1 MGEVYRAYD
10 NEHSRTVALKRLV
23 GHLADEPEFE
33 KRFRREAFNVARLR
47 SPHVIPIHR
56 YGEIDGQ
63 LYIDMRYVDGGD
75 LADLV
80 AAGPL
85 APDRAVTIVEQL
97 AGALD
102 EAHAHGLVHRDV
114 KPSNVLLDTTNGD
127 FCYLADFGIT
137 RAESARRSNS
147 LTRTGAILGS
157 LAYMAPEQFEGAVT
171 KQSDIYSLTC
181 LFYELVTGRKPY
193 EGDRLPVLMHA
204 HMRVPPPRAST
215 HNPAAA
221 LFDEVIATG
230 MAKEATARY
239 ESAGALA
246 RAARAALERH
256 RHPETA
262 VRPDPREFAT
272 SPAPAP
278 DDRDLAA
285 VDHDAAFIGHN
296 SAAAGPTDRD
306 HPTDRDDPI
315 DRGTAYADD
324 DPTTRDLPLDPDL
337 RADRDVPTDRSVP
350 TDRDLGADRDVPT
363 DRDPVFT
370 DHGSTSADD
379 EPTER
384 DLPTGRSVPT
394 DHGVPTDRAVATDRS
409 VPTERDFPTD
419 RDFLTDRDVAT
430 DRDLPTDFDPATDR
444 DLPTG
449 HDSGTSGTD
458 WSGASADPGT
468 DRPDR
473 TGGGGPATPQPDP
486 RPASEVRPAGP
497 TSPPRTRRD
506 LVIPAA
512 VAAVTA
518 AVLAVVWSIA
528 GTTSVTGTP
537 AAAPSTPPASAAP
550 APPPPT
556 AAPAVTEAVFAG
568 RTSGNEMTLAVGV
581 KGNRAAGYLCDG
593 KKVEA
598 WLEGDVKGNTL
609 TLHGRDA
616 STSVTA
622 TVDRDALHGNVT
634 LGGATLP
641 FSAQAATGQAGLYQS
656 RRVLNGI
663 ATRIGWIVL
672 PDGSQVGIR
681 NNGGARAPAPT
692 LDPTTAQARDD
703 NGEIVHAERIS
714 GSTTV
719 LGP

>member
-33 KRFRREAFNVARLR
+33 QRFRREAFNVARLR

-85 APDRAVTIVEQL
+85 APNRAVTIVEQL

-204 HMRVPPPRAST
+204 HMKVPPPRAST

-256 RHPETA
+256 RHTETA
-262 VRPDPREFAT
+262 VRPDLRGTAT
-272 SPAPAP
+272 SPSPAP

-285 VDHDAAFIGHN
+285 IDDPAFIGHN
-296 SAAAGPTDRD
+296 TAADPTDRD
-306 HPTDRDDPI
+306 RPTDRDDP
-315 DRGTAYADD
+315 RGILDSDVAIARVVHD
-324 DPTTRDLPLDPDL
+324 DPR
-337 RADRDVPTDRSVP
+337 
-350 TDRDLGADRDVPT
+350 
-363 DRDPVFT
+363 
-370 DHGSTSADD
+370 
-379 EPTER
+379 
-384 DLPTGRSVPT
+384 
-394 DHGVPTDRAVATDRS
+394 
-409 VPTERDFPTD
+409 
-419 RDFLTDRDVAT
+419 
-430 DRDLPTDFDPATDR
+430 
-444 DLPTG
+444 
-449 HDSGTSGTD
+449 
-458 WSGASADPGT
+458 
-468 DRPDR
+468 
-473 TGGGGPATPQPDP
+473 GGCDA
-486 RPASEVRPAGP
+486 
-497 TSPPRTRRD
+497 
-506 LVIPAA
+506 
-512 VAAVTA
+512 
-518 AVLAVVWSIA
+518 
-528 GTTSVTGTP
+528 
-537 AAAPSTPPASAAP
+537 
-550 APPPPT
+550 
-556 AAPAVTEAVFAG
+556 AG
-568 RTSGNEMTLAVGV
+568 RGQGGEQQQE
-581 KGNRAAGYLCDG
+581 Y
-593 KKVEA
+593 
-598 WLEGDVKGNTL
+598 
-609 TLHGRDA
+609 
-616 STSVTA
+616 A
-622 TVDRDALHGNVT
+622 TNCHR
-634 LGGATLP
+634 
-641 FSAQAATGQAGLYQS
+641 
-656 RRVLNGI
+656 
-663 ATRIGWIVL
+663 
-672 PDGSQVGIR
+672 
-681 NNGGARAPAPT
+681 
-692 LDPTTAQARDD
+692 
-703 NGEIVHAERIS
+703 
-714 GSTTV
+714 
-719 LGP
+719 

>member
-10 NEHSRTVALKRLV
+10 NEHCRTVALKRLV
-23 GHLADEPEFE
+23 THLADEPEFE

-80 AAGPL
+80 ATGPL
-85 APDRAVTIVEQL
+85 APTRAVAIVEQL

-102 EAHAHGLVHRDV
+102 EAHAQGLVHRDV
-114 KPSNVLLDTTNGD
+114 KPSNVLLAATVGD

-137 RAESARRSNS
+137 RPESTRRSNS

-157 LAYMAPEQFEGAVT
+157 LAYMAPEQFDGAVT
-171 KQSDIYSLTC
+171 KRSDIYSLTC

-204 HMRVPPPRAST
+204 HIKVPPPLAST

-221 LFDEVIATG
+221 LFDDVIATG
-230 MAKEATARY
+230 MAKEAAARF

-246 RAARAALERH
+246 RAARSALERH
-256 RHPETA
+256 RNTETA
-262 VRPDPREFAT
+262 VRPDPLRPAASHAT
-272 SPAPAP
+272 A
-278 DDRDLAA
+278 
-285 VDHDAAFIGHN
+285 
-296 SAAAGPTDRD
+296 PTDRD
-306 HPTDRDDPI
+306 PALTDDDPASTDHGI
-315 DRGTAYADD
+315 PSADD
-324 DPTTRDLPLDPDL
+324 DPT
-337 RADRDVPTDRSVP
+337 DRDVPIDRGIAATDDDP
-350 TDRDLGADRDVPT
+350 TDRDVPIDGDLPT
-363 DRDPVFT
+363 DRD
-370 DHGSTSADD
+370 A
-379 EPTER
+379 
-384 DLPTGRSVPT
+384 PT
-394 DHGVPTDRAVATDRS
+394 DHDTGGADR
-409 VPTERDFPTD
+409 
-419 RDFLTDRDVAT
+419 
-430 DRDLPTDFDPATDR
+430 
-444 DLPTG
+444 G
-449 HDSGTSGTD
+449 
-458 WSGASADPGT
+458 GAPADPGIDGT
-468 DRPDR
+468 DPADHA
-473 TGGGGPATPQPDP
+473 GGGATPAPPQPDP
-486 RPASEVRPAGP
+486 RYGPAVVPAGP
-497 TSPPRTRRD
+497 APPPRTRRS
-506 LVIPAA
+506 LVMPAA

-518 AVLAVVWSIA
+518 AVLAVLWGIA
-528 GTTSVTGTP
+528 GNTSVVAGTP
-537 AAAPSTPPASAAP
+537 AVAPSTPPLSAAP
-550 APPPPT
+550 APPAPT
-556 AAPAVTEAVFAG
+556 VAPAVTEAVFAG

-598 WLEGDVKGNTL
+598 WLEGDVKGDTL
-609 TLHGRDA
+609 ILHGRDA

-622 TVDRDALHGNVT
+622 TVDRAALHGSIT

-681 NNGGARAPAPT
+681 NNGGNRTPAPR
-692 LDPTTAQARDD
+692 LDPATAQAMDD
-703 NGEIVHAERIS
+703 NGEIVHADRVS
-714 GSTTV
+714 GSSTV
-719 LGP
+719 LGQ

>member
-80 AAGPL
+80 TAGPL

-204 HMRVPPPRAST
+204 HMKVPPPRAST

-256 RHPETA
+256 RHAETA
-262 VRPDPREFAT
+262 VRPDLRGTAT

-285 VDHDAAFIGHN
+285 IDDPAFIGHN
-296 SAAAGPTDRD
+296 TAADPTDRD
-306 HPTDRDDPI
+306 RPTDRDDPI
-315 DRGTAYADD
+315 DRGTAYVDD

-337 RADRDVPTDRSVP
+337 RADRDVPTDHDPVL
-350 TDRDLGADRDVPT
+350 TDR
-363 DRDPVFT
+363 
-370 DHGSTSADD
+370 GSTSADD

-384 DLPTGRSVPT
+384 DLPT
-394 DHGVPTDRAVATDRS
+394 
-409 VPTERDFPTD
+409 
-419 RDFLTDRDVAT
+419 
-430 DRDLPTDFDPATDR
+430 DFDPATDR
-444 DLPTG
+444 DPPTG
-449 HDSGTSGTD
+449 HRTSGTD

-473 TGGGGPATPQPDP
+473 TGGDPATPQADP
-486 RPASEVRPAGP
+486 LPASEVRPVGP
-497 TSPPRTRRD
+497 ASPPRTRRN

-518 AVLAVVWSIA
+518 AVLAVVWGIA

-537 AAAPSTPPASAAP
+537 AAAPSTPQASAAP

-581 KGNRAAGYLCDG
+581 KGNRAVGYLCDG

-598 WLEGDVKGNTL
+598 WLEGDVNGDTL

-622 TVDRDALHGNVT
+622 TVDRAALHGNVT
-634 LGGATLP
+634 LAGATLP

-681 NNGGARAPAPT
+681 NNGGARTPAPT

-703 NGEIVHAERIS
+703 NGEMVRAERIS